1 MKQDN
6 KKRIIRRYL
15 LIIGLVL
22 LLAWAI
28 VDNLIDTTIKHREDW
43 LKLSNDILAKKE
55 FVEPERGNIYAS
67 NGSLLAGNVYYYI
80 GRLDF
85 GVKCV
90 ATPDTLLK
98 YLPALCDS
106 LQSMF
111 PEKKAAVWESEIK
124 AQLYR
129 TKKNRSYKL
138 VSQITPAEFQRMK
151 KFPFL
156 NRRSARNF
164 FYKEDNSVRIKPFG
178 KMASRSIGKVGFYRY
193 DTLMFADKKKHGIS
207 GLEMALDT
215 LLYGVPGE
223 ATNIN
228 LNNRMV
234 KYATTPAK
242 RGYDIKTTI
251 DIDIQDIVEEELYN
265 MCVESNAQWGTAILM
280 EVATGEI
287 KAISSLSR
295 RKNTNIFEEGVNHA
309 VLGYEPGSVMKPIS
323 MLIALEDGIVSN
335 IDAVISTGFSFPYA
349 GGKPITDSH
358 GAASMPVREVIER
371 SSNIGMAKIILRKYE
386 KNPGQFYSRLKGL
399 GFFDK
404 MHTGIG
410 GETVPR
416 VDSLGNKNWDR
427 IALSRMAYG
436 YTTKIP
442 PMSTLAIYNA
452 IANDGKYV
460 RPRLIKELMV
470 DGVTDS
476 VIPVSYIRE
485 QVCSPENAAKLRRM
499 LNSVVW
505 GSHGTARV
513 LQDSKVNISGKTGT
527 CYDLVNGR
535 YDTGKKRLAF
545 CGFFPYEKPKYT
557 CMVLISHA
565 NRGAARSSGMV
576 LKNVA
581 LKLYSRGLLDNESD
595 YIHDIG
601 KHSVPPQQGKIYAS
615 ADAKMS
621 NLAVANMNL
630 NNAVRIKCGNTD
642 TPGRIPDV
650 RGLGLRDAVNVLEN
664 AGLKVKFTGNGY
676 VVSQSLH
683 PGDALPD
690 NKEINLVLKI

>member
-1 MKQDN
+1 M
-6 KKRIIRRYL
+6 Y
-15 LIIGLVL
+15 
-22 LLAWAI
+22 
-28 VDNLIDTTIKHREDW
+28 DTTVTHKDRWAQVSD
-43 LKLSNDILAKKE
+43 DILAKE
-55 FVEPERGNIYAS
+55 ELVEPERGNIYAS
-67 NGSLLAGNVYYYI
+67 NGSLLAGNVYYYV

-90 ATPDTLLK
+90 ESPDTLLK

-106 LQSMF
+106 L
-111 PEKKAAVWESEIK
+111 EKMYPDKKSEVWQSEIK
-124 AQLYR
+124 TQLFR
-129 TKKNRSYKL
+129 NKKNRSYKL
-138 VSQITPAEFQRMK
+138 ISRLTPLEYNRIK

-156 NRRSARNF
+156 KRKSARNF
-164 FYKEDNSVRIKPFG
+164 FYKEDIAVRIKPFG
-178 KMASRSIGKVGFYRY
+178 KMASRSIGKVGFFRN

-215 LLYGVPGE
+215 LLYGIPGK
-223 ATNIN
+223 ARNIS

-234 KYATTPAK
+234 KYATTPAR

-251 DIDIQDIVEEELYN
+251 DIDIQDIVEEELSN
-265 MCVESNAQWGTAILM
+265 MCVESNASWGTAILM

-295 RKNTNIFEEGVNHA
+295 RGNSNVFEEGINHA

-323 MLIALEDGIVSN
+323 MLIALEDGIVCN
-335 IDAVISTGFSFPYA
+335 IDSVIATGHSFAYA
-349 GGKPITDSH
+349 GGSPIHDGH

-371 SSNIGMAKIILRKYE
+371 SSNVGMAKIILRKYE
-386 KNPGQFYSRLKGL
+386 RHPGQFYSRLKSI
-399 GFFDK
+399 GFFEQ

-416 VDSLGNKNWDR
+416 VDSLGDKNWDR

-460 RPRLIKELMV
+460 RPRLIKELMI

-485 QVCSPENAAKLRRM
+485 QVCSPQNAAKLRRM

-527 CYDLVNGR
+527 CFDIVGGKYN
-535 YDTGKKRLAF
+535 TSKKRLAF
-545 CGFFPYEKPKYT
+545 CGFFPYENPKYT

-576 LKNVA
+576 LKNIA
-581 LKLYSRGLLDNESD
+581 LKLYSRGMLDNESNFVAD
-595 YIHDIG
+595 MA
-601 KHSVPPQQGKIYAS
+601 KHPAKQTRGTIYAS
-615 ADAKMS
+615 TDSKKS
-621 NLAVANMNL
+621 DNAVINMNIK
-630 NNAVRIKCGNTD
+630 NAVRIKCGNIAD
-642 TPGRIPDV
+642 KECVPNV
-650 RGLGLRDAVNVLEN
+650 KGLGLREAVNVLEKV
-664 AGLKVKFTGNGY
+664 GLKVKFSGVGY
-676 VVSQSLH
+676 VAQQSIA
-683 PGDALPD
+683 PGDSLV
-690 NKEINLVLKI
+690 KGEEIKLNLKI

>member
-15 LIIGLVL
+15 LVIAFVLVL
-22 LLAWAI
+22 VGYI
-28 VDNLIDTTIKHREDW
+28 VAHLMDTTIRNRETW
-43 LKLSNDILAKKE
+43 LKLSDKILSREE

-85 GVKCV
+85 GVKSV
-90 ATPDTLLK
+90 ATPDSLLK

-111 PEKKAAVWESEIK
+111 PDKKAAVWESEIK
-124 AQLYR
+124 SQLYR
-129 TKKNRSYKL
+129 SKKNRSYKL
-138 VSQITPAEFQRMK
+138 VSRITPAEFDRMK

-164 FYKEDNSVRIKPFG
+164 FYKEDISVRIKPFG
-178 KMASRSIGKVGFYRY
+178 KMASRSIGKVGFYRN

-215 LLYGVPGE
+215 LLYGVPGI

-234 KYATTPAK
+234 KYATTPAL
-242 RGYDIKTTI
+242 RGRDIKTTI
-251 DIDIQDIVEEELYN
+251 DVDIQDIVEEELYS
-265 MCVESNAQWGTAILM
+265 MCVESNADWGTAILM

-287 KAISSLSR
+287 KAISNLSR
-295 RKNTNIFEEGVNHA
+295 RKNTNIFEEGINHA

-323 MLIALEDGIVSN
+323 MLVALEDGIVSN
-335 IDAVISTGFSFPYA
+335 IEDVINTGYSFPYA
-349 GGKPITDSH
+349 GGKPISDSH
-358 GAASMPVREVIER
+358 GAPSMKIREVIER

-386 KNPGQFYSRLKGL
+386 KHPGQFYSRLKEL

-410 GETVPR
+410 GETVPK
-416 VDSLGNKNWDR
+416 VDSLGDKNWDR

-436 YTTKIP
+436 YSTKIP

-513 LQDSKVNISGKTGT
+513 LQDPKVNISGKTGT
-527 CYDLVNGR
+527 CYDLVNGG
-535 YDTGKKRLAF
+535 YDTSKKRLAF
-545 CGFFPYEKPKYT
+545 CGFFPYENPKYS

-565 NRGAARSSGMV
+565 NRGAARCSGMV

-581 LKLYSRGLLDNESD
+581 LKLYSRGLLDNESNYVKD
-595 YIHDIG
+595 SG
-601 KHSVPPQQGKIYAS
+601 KRTVSKAAGRIYAAS
-615 ADAKMS
+615 DVDLS
-621 NLAVANMNL
+621 NIAVTNMGI
-630 NNAVRIKCGNTD
+630 NNAVRIKSRGSHSN
-642 TPGRIPDV
+642 IPDV
-650 RGLGLRDAVNVLEN
+650 RGLGLRDAVNLLESS
-664 AGLKVKFTGNGY
+664 GLKVKFRGSGY
-676 VVSQSLH
+676 VVSQSIN
-683 PGDALPD
+683 PGDSIPD
-690 NKEINLVLKI
+690 NKEINIVLKI